1 MKAANAKFLVLAL
14 ILALVLG
21 WLAYRHYHE
30 IERSTENAYIGAD
43 VVNVAPQVSGR
54 VVRVHV
60 LENQFVKKGDPL
72 FDIDPEPYRIALEHA
87 KADLA
92 EAYQN
97 ARRDSADI
105 ALAKAGIAKT
115 ESDLAN
121 ARSIEARDSQ
131 LVAKHF
137 LSQQALDDAKTRVK
151 TLEAALNEAR
161 AKLQGAHSAPWNTAD
176 RGDYMKARAALD
188 QAALDLSRTHVI
200 AEHDGQI
207 SNLTLTA
214 GSTVA
219 TGVPL
224 FALIDKNS
232 YYVDANFKETEL
244 PGIRA
249 GQKVDI
255 DFDMYPGEHFKG
267 TVESIGGSTGTAF
280 SLLPPQ
286 NATGNWVKIT
296 QRIPVRIRLDSMD
309 RALRIGAT
317 ATVTVHLE

>member
-1 MKAANAKFLVLAL
+1 MKIANAKFWVLALVLAV
-14 ILALVLG
+14 VLG
-21 WLAYRHYHE
+21 WLAYQHYHE

-54 VVRVHV
+54 VIKVYVQ
-60 LENQFVKKGDPL
+60 ENQFVKKGDTL

-87 KADLA
+87 RADLA

-97 ARRDSADI
+97 ARRDTADI
-105 ALAKAGIAKT
+105 ALAKAGIAQT

-121 ARSIEARDSQ
+121 ALSIEARDRQ
-131 LVAKHF
+131 LVARHF
-137 LSQQALDDAKTRVK
+137 LSQQALDDAMTRVK
-151 TLEAALNEAR
+151 SLKAALNEAR
-161 AKLQGAHSAPWNTAD
+161 AKLQSALSAPENTVD
-176 RGDYMKARAALD
+176 RGDYMKAKAAID
-188 QAALDLSRTHVI
+188 QANLDLQRTHVL

-214 GSTVA
+214 GSTVGKD
-219 TGVPL
+219 TPL

-232 YYVDANFKETEL
+232 FHVDANFKETEL
-244 PGIRA
+244 PGIKT

-255 DFDMYPGEHFKG
+255 EFDMYPGEHFKG

-296 QRIPVRIRLDSMD
+296 QRVPVRIRLDNID

-317 ATVTVHLE
+317 ATVTVHLR